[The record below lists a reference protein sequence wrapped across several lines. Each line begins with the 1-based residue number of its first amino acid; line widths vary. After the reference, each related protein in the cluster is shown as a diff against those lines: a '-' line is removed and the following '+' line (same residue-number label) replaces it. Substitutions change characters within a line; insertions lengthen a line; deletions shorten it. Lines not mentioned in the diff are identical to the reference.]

1 MKVKLSVSRR
11 LTHPKSKKSPTVIPQ
26 TVAPSSPT
34 STTKTETEIR
44 EIEAKKIEPEVSKP
58 VEPEVDEPN
67 QSALF
72 GYSKSESSSA
82 NLTSVNILVLF
93 VSWFLINPIE
103 DGLGHKL

>member
-26 TVAPSSPT
+26 TVAPSASPT
-34 STTKTETEIR
+34 PSTTKTQT
-44 EIEAKKIEPEVSKP
+44 EIEAKKIEEPEVP
-58 VEPEVDEPN
+58 VVEPEVDEPN

-93 VSWFLINPIE
+93 VSWFL
-103 DGLGHKL
+103 LG

>member
-1 MKVKLSVSRR
+1 MVEKMVKAAEGQEKRNCEQEVSEPAETARGEAAEGQEKR
-11 LTHPKSKKSPTVIPQ
+11 KS
-26 TVAPSSPT
+26 
-34 STTKTETEIR
+34 
-44 EIEAKKIEPEVSKP
+44 EPEVSKP

-93 VSWFLINPIE
+93 VSWFL
-103 DGLGHKL
+103 LG

>member
-26 TVAPSSPT
+26 LETVSSSASPT
-34 STTKTETEIR
+34 PSTTKTEAVV
-44 EIEAKKIEPEVSKP
+44 EAKKIEEPEVP
-58 VEPEVDEPN
+58 VVEPEVDEPN

-72 GYSKSESSSA
+72 GYSTSENSSA

-93 VSWFLINPIE
+93 VSWFL
-103 DGLGHKL
+103 LG

>member
-11 LTHPKSKKSPTVIPQ
+11 LTHPKSKKSPTVVPE
-26 TVAPSSPT
+26 TVAPSASPT
-34 STTKTETEIR
+34 PSTTKTQT
-44 EIEAKKIEPEVSKP
+44 EIEAKKIEEPEVP
-58 VEPEVDEPN
+58 VVEPEVDEPN

-93 VSWFLINPIE
+93 VSWFL
-103 DGLGHKL
+103 LG

>member
-11 LTHPKSKKSPTVIPQ
+11 LTHPKSKKSPTVIPE
-26 TVAPSSPT
+26 TVAPSVSPT
-34 STTKTETEIR
+34 PSTTKTQTEI
-44 EIEAKKIEPEVSKP
+44 EVKKIEEPEVSV

-93 VSWFLINPIE
+93 VSWFL
-103 DGLGHKL
+103 LG

>member
-11 LTHPKSKKSPTVIPQ
+11 LTHPKSKKSPTVIPE
-26 TVAPSSPT
+26 TVAPSASPT
-34 STTKTETEIR
+34 PSTTKTQA
-44 EIEAKKIEPEVSKP
+44 EIEAKKIEEPEVP
-58 VEPEVDEPN
+58 VVEPEVDEPN

-93 VSWFLINPIE
+93 VSWFL
-103 DGLGHKL
+103 LG

>member
-11 LTHPKSKKSPTVIPQ
+11 LTHPKSKKSPTVVPE
-26 TVAPSSPT
+26 TVAPSASPIP
-34 STTKTETEIR
+34 STTKTQT
-44 EIEAKKIEPEVSKP
+44 EIEAKKIEEPEVP
-58 VEPEVDEPN
+58 VVVPEVDEPN

-93 VSWFLINPIE
+93 VSWFL
-103 DGLGHKL
+103 LG